1 MKVLVISQYFPPDI
15 GGGSTRAFN
24 AVMGLHQKGC
34 DVKIVTAFP
43 HYPHGR
49 VSPSHKRKALKFE
62 EMHGIKLIR
71 VWIPALPHD
80 SIVHRVIL
88 HFSFAM
94 SSLFAAPFVG
104 RVDVIWAAN
113 PNLFSFF
120 PALVYS
126 FVKRKPIV
134 RNVDDLWPEVFY
146 DLGLV
151 KSKLLRRLLDF
162 LAWFSYSVP
171 VAITPISPGYKRKIM
186 GKYKISGE
194 KIHVVEVG
202 VSDTVAPTSSMS
214 QVAKDRFVLMYSGAL
229 GVGYDFEIVLKA
241 AHSLSNYKDIEFVI
255 RGMGECE
262 HEIRRMMKKFELHNV
277 TIDTNYL
284 SRSRLVSVLSSADVF
299 LLPMKQAKAVEE
311 GLPTKIF
318 EYQAL
323 GKPIICSS
331 QGEPA
336 AYINSTKSGLVVKP
350 GNYEALAAAI
360 LELYKDRKLAWELG
374 TNGYRNISQNLTSER
389 IGKRL
394 YAVLLSGMRK

>member
-24 AVMGLHQKGC
+24 AVTGLHQKGC
-34 DVKIVTAFP
+34 DLKIVTAFP

-49 VSPSHKRKALKFE
+49 VSPIYKRKALKLE
-62 EMHGIKLIR
+62 EIQGMKLIR

-80 SIVHRVIL
+80 SIVHRILL
-88 HFSFAM
+88 HFSFAV

-104 RVDVIWAAN
+104 QVDLIWAVN

-151 KSKLLRRLLDF
+151 KSKVLKRLLDF
-162 LAWFSYSVP
+162 LAWLSYSVS

-186 GKYKISGE
+186 NKYKISGE

-202 VSDTVAPTSSMS
+202 VHDIVASASPIS
-214 QVAKDRFVLMYSGAL
+214 QATKGSFVIMYSGAL
-229 GVGYDFEIVLKA
+229 GVGYDFQIVLRA
-241 AHSLSNYKDIEFVI
+241 AHFLENHKDIIFVI

-262 HEIRRMMKKFELHNV
+262 HEIRRMMKKLELHNV
-277 TIDTNYL
+277 TINTNYL
-284 SRSRLVSVLSSADVF
+284 SRSKLVSVLSSADVF

-323 GKPIICSS
+323 RKPIICSS

-336 AYINSTKSGLVVKP
+336 AYINSTKSGLVVEP

-374 TNGYRNISQNLTSER
+374 TNGYRNVSQNLTSQR
-389 IGKRL
+389 IGERL
-394 YAVLLSGMRK
+394 YAVFLLGMQK